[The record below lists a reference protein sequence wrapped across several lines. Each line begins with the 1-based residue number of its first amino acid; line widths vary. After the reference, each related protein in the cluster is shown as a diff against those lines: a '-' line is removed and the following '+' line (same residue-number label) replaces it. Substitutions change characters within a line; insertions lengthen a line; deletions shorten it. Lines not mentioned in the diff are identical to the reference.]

1 MKCEEEEQEW
11 RETEQ
16 AREPSSAEQETTE
29 ALKRK
34 KKESKGRRKK
44 GCPIYRERERGGK
57 RERREV
63 RVLMAVLSTLM
74 RLLRN
79 HRITMGSVHH
89 YGITS
94 HVDHILHYTLPI
106 LAVQPLM

>member
-1 MKCEEEEQEW
+1 M
-11 RETEQ
+11 
-16 AREPSSAEQETTE
+16 
-29 ALKRK
+29 
-34 KKESKGRRKK
+34 
-44 GCPIYRERERGGK
+44 
-57 RERREV
+57 

-94 HVDHILHYTLPI
+94 HVDHILHYTLLHTSSTASHVAYYALHSSIKP
-106 LAVQPLM
+106 AASS